1 MKRFVFILMSLIGCM
16 TYPNTATAQRIKDA
30 FVLVDVSGTMRHQ
43 QINNEAKNIIS
54 DMLQGQLNI
63 SNYSGWQK
71 VHIQGVSSNCPLI
84 SQTSNPLTSLGGKV
98 CIMPFGNMSRVEDYR
113 FVDMSNFQSSFSS
126 LFPSIFNDSWTYITL
141 AKAYTVKVA
150 LENGLSKNKFYM
162 IIYSDGAA
170 ESQNGNVGYTEDY
183 QTIIDH
189 FGTDNDSYCKKEA
202 ILRKERNGIRFDI
215 EIWTMGPIPPAPTN
229 CATCGQ
235 SPCVCPP
242 KTPALE
248 ITFPSDGKSPEDPI
262 VAKTKEETTLKW
274 KNSNG
279 KPKVSVLYKKDKKFK
294 SIPPKEKDSYYTYKI
309 IGNTAEVTFYK
320 ATDYKVTISNPNGKN
335 TNNIRY
341 FRAKAPIL
349 PTIAPIIIVI
359 LVVAGGIFLWK
370 TIANK
375 PKPEPSPWDG
385 RGNSSGATGR
395 NGNDDW

>member
-215 EIWTMGPIPPAPTN
+215 EIWTMGPIPEPV
-229 CATCGQ
+229 CSTCNQ
-235 SPCVCPP
+235 SPCIC
-242 KTPALE
+242 KTPPPVDIINPAN
-248 ITFPSDGKSPEDPI
+248 GKSPQDPI
-262 VAKTKEETTLKW
+262 RVNTKESVSLKW
-274 KNSNG
+274 KNAKGKAKINIQCKNG
-279 KPKVSVLYKKDKKFK
+279 TAYTN
-294 SIPPKEKDSYYTYKI
+294 IPPNERDNHYICEQKGSS
-309 IGNTAEVTFYK
+309 AEITFYK
-320 ATDYKVTISNPNGKN
+320 ALDYRVIIANDGGKD
-335 TNNIRY
+335 IRY
-341 FRAKAPIL
+341 FEVTTPIWR
-349 PTIAPIIIVI
+349 TIAPMLIIILLAIGGV
-359 LVVAGGIFLWK
+359 LLWKMLAGGK
-370 TIANK
+370 
-375 PKPEPSPWDG
+375 EPNPNPGPSWDNG
-385 RGNSSGATGR
+385 GNSSRGTTGR

>member
-1 MKRFVFILMSLIGCM
+1 MKRLFFILMLLVGCLV
-16 TYPNTATAQRIKDA
+16 YPNTAMAQKDA
-30 FVLVDVSGTMRHQ
+30 FVLVDVSGTMKHQ

-98 CIMPFGNMSRVEDYR
+98 CIMPFGNMDRVEDYR

-189 FGTDNDSYCKKEA
+189 FGTDNNSYCKKEA

-215 EIWTMGPIPPAPTN
+215 EIWTMGPIPPVQTN

-242 KTPALE
+242 TPVLE
-248 ITFPSDGKSPEDPI
+248 ITSPSDGKSPADPI
-262 VAKTKEETTLKW
+262 IVKTKEKTTLKW

-279 KPKVSVLYKKDKKFK
+279 KPKVSVQYKKDGKFI
-294 SIPPKEKDSYYTYKI
+294 SVPAKERDAYYTYKI
-309 IGNTAEVTFYK
+309 SGNTAEITFYRP
-320 ATDYKVTISNPNGKN
+320 TDYKVTIGNKN
-335 TNNIRY
+335 NARY
-341 FRAKAPIL
+341 FRAQTPIL
-349 PTIAPIIIVI
+349 PTIAPIIIAI
-359 LVVAGGIFLWK
+359 LVIVGGIFLWK
-370 TIANK
+370 MIA
-375 PKPEPSPWDG
+375 PKPTPGTSPNSSWDG
-385 RGNSSGATGR
+385 GGNSSRSTGR